1 MGVANWKGTYFAI
14 FFFVLFFLV
23 VVGGVG
29 GGGYTVSTENVI
41 VCFKFM

>member
-23 VVGGVG
+23 VG